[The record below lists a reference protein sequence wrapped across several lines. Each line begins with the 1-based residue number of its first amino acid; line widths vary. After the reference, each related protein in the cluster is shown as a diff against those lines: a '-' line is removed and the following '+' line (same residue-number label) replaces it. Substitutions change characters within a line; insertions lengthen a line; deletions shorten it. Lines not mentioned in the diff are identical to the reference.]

1 MTAPPEAVVFDNDG
15 LLLDTE
21 VAWSRAEEELFR
33 LHGSTFT
40 MEHKRD
46 LIGCSRAAA
55 AGKLEA
61 MLAMPGEGEA
71 LMDELHELVMAEL
84 LAGVEPMPG
93 AIDLLDALRAAGRP
107 IALASNSVRDFVAR
121 ALDVSGI
128 AGRFESILT
137 AQDVASPKPAPDIY
151 LAACAAI
158 GADPARS
165 AGLEDTHTGIAA
177 LRAAGMLAIGVPS
190 LPGVELDGAHVV
202 AASLADSAVYEAL
215 GL

>member
-1 MTAPPEAVVFDNDG
+1 VSARSEAVVFDNDG

-21 VAWSRAEEELFR
+21 VAWTRAEEDLFLR
-33 LHGSTFT
+33 HGSVFT
-40 MEHKRD
+40 IEHKRD
-46 LIGCSRAAA
+46 LIGCARATAA
-55 AGKLEA
+55 QKLEG
-61 MLAMPGEGEA
+61 MLALPGEGEA
-71 LMDELHELVMAEL
+71 LMDELHELVMEEL

-128 AGRFESILT
+128 AGRFGAILT
-137 AQDVASPKPAPDIY
+137 AQDITHPKPAPDIY

-165 AGLEDTHTGIAA
+165 AGLEDTRTGIAA

-190 LPGVELDGAHVV
+190 LPGVVLDGAHLV
-202 AASLADSAVYEAL
+202 AASLADSTVYEAL